1 MGKEGDSP
9 LRYREATEAR
19 MTFVDQVDSFPL
31 PGFAGTCLP
40 IRLLGH
46 GASRRKKLG
55 ALPWQQIFAA
65 VTFSRLTL
73 VQGNF
78 VQMHVENVNFWKHF
92 TKFEM

>member
-31 PGFAGTCLP
+31 PGFDGACFP

-46 GASRRKKLG
+46 GASRRKKIGRSSLATDIRSYFFKINLG
-55 ALPWQQIFAA
+55 A
-65 VTFSRLTL
+65 R
-73 VQGNF
+73 
-78 VQMHVENVNFWKHF
+78 
-92 TKFEM
+92 KFCANAR